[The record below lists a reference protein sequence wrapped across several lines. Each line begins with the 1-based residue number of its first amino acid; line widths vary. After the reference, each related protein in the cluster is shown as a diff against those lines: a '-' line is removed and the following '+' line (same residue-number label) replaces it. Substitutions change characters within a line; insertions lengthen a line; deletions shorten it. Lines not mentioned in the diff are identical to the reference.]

1 VRAERAT
8 GRGRRWWIALALA
21 LAGMLAATTSAQA
34 ATYPEAVLMV
44 SGFDTASPF
53 STPDPNCNGKE
64 GPEWSPAGGIA
75 QTLKPAGLDVFTAP
89 VRQTG
94 EPLLAPCTGPGEAAP
109 PDSAV
114 INSNGELDANGQAL
128 ANLIGFMRHTYG
140 VEKLHLVGHSDG
152 GLWSRSAI
160 TQDSGYAGLEVLS
173 LTTLGTPHIG
183 SLVADLAINLDGG
196 KCDFTNKIE
205 QLICESVVGVADLM
219 LKDLGKVATTELTN
233 GFLTGWNPKQRIGSC
248 PVTGIAGNHVGF
260 SIPLL
265 GYYTPSDGAVGL
277 SSALGESAL
286 AIDGSTIPAPG
297 IPNFKQGG
305 TYDVVHGLGL
315 DFLDPANLLNTQAV
329 SNEVR
334 DTVLAAATN
343 TTACNIGAGERDPV
357 EVSHGLP
364 LYRLVAPNRRGR
376 LPRADAGELIAAKSG
391 VELSCAGTKL
401 EATAH
406 RGDPRLAL
414 FETSACDKRPRVAN
428 GAKRG
433 ARSRRR
439 AKAVLVDHAERNQVT
454 VTIEGTDAQIDVQGP
469 RVRRLRAVIW
479 SGGQR
484 ERLALDRDGS
494 ATLPEGVERTW
505 LRIRAKAK
513 PGGTVASGTT
523 LLSR

>member
-1 VRAERAT
+1 
-8 GRGRRWWIALALA
+8 
-21 LAGMLAATTSAQA
+21 M
-34 ATYPEAVLMV
+34 
-44 SGFDTASPF
+44 
-53 STPDPNCNGKE
+53 
-64 GPEWSPAGGIA
+64 A

-94 EPLLAPCTGPGEAAP
+94 EPLLAPCTGPAEVAP

-128 ANLIGFMRHTYG
+128 ANLLAFMRDTYG

-160 TQDSGYAGLEVLS
+160 TQDPGYADLEVLS

-196 KCDFTNKIE
+196 KCDFTNEIE
-205 QLICESVVGVADLM
+205 QLICESVVEVADLM

-233 GFLTGWNPKQRIGSC
+233 GFLTGWNPQQRIGSC

-343 TTACNIGAGERDPV
+343 TTACNTGAGERDPD

-364 LYRLVAPNRRGR
+364 LYRLVVPNRRGR
-376 LPRADAGELIAAKSG
+376 LPRRTPGS
-391 VELSCAGTKL
+391 SS
-401 EATAH
+401 
-406 RGDPRLAL
+406 PR
-414 FETSACDKRPRVAN
+414 SP
-428 GAKRG
+428 
-433 ARSRRR
+433 
-439 AKAVLVDHAERNQVT
+439 
-454 VTIEGTDAQIDVQGP
+454 
-469 RVRRLRAVIW
+469 
-479 SGGQR
+479 
-484 ERLALDRDGS
+484 
-494 ATLPEGVERTW
+494 
-505 LRIRAKAK
+505 
-513 PGGTVASGTT
+513 AS
-523 LLSR
+523 S

>member
-8 GRGRRWWIALALA
+8 GRGRRWWVALALA
-21 LAGMLAATTSAQA
+21 LGGILAATSSAQA
-34 ATYPEAVLMV
+34 ATYPEAVLLM

-53 STPDPNCNGKE
+53 STPDPSCNGKE
-64 GPEWSPAGGIA
+64 GPEWNPAGGIA
-75 QTLKPAGLDVFTAP
+75 QALKPAGLDVFTAP
-89 VRQTG
+89 VRQTA
-94 EPLLAPCTGPGEAAP
+94 EPLLPPCTGPGETAP
-109 PDSAV
+109 PDTAV

-128 ANLIGFMRHTYG
+128 ANLLAFMRDTYG
-140 VEKLHLVGHSDG
+140 VQKLHLVGHSDG

-160 TQDSGYAGLEVLS
+160 TQDSGYSGLRVLS
-173 LTTLGTPHIG
+173 LTTLGTPHTG

-196 KCDFTNKIE
+196 KCEFTNEIE
-205 QLICESVVGVADLM
+205 QLICDSVVEVADLM
-219 LKDLGKVATTELTN
+219 LKDLGQVATTELTN

-248 PVTGIAGNHVGF
+248 PLTGIAGNHIGVGL
-260 SIPLL
+260 PLL
-265 GYYTPSDGAVGL
+265 GYYTPSDGAVGV

-286 AIDGSTIPAPG
+286 ALDGSTIPAPG

-315 DFLDPANLLNTQAV
+315 DFLDSANLLNTQAV

-343 TTACNIGAGERDPV
+343 TTACNTGAGERDPV

-364 LYRLVAPNRRGR
+364 LYRFVVPDRRGG

-391 VELSCAGTKL
+391 VELSCGGTKL
-401 EATAH
+401 EGTAL

-414 FETSACDKRPRVAN
+414 FETSACDRRPRVTN
-428 GAKRG
+428 
-433 ARSRRR
+433 RR
-439 AKAVLVDHAERNQVT
+439 AKAVLVDHAERTQVT
-454 VTIEGTDAQIDVQGP
+454 VTFEGTDVQIDVQGP

-484 ERLALDRDGS
+484 ERLGLDGDGS
-494 ATLPEGVERTW
+494 ATLPEGDERTW
-505 LRIRAKAK
+505 LRIRAKTR